1 MTAPA
6 RTLLPPNATPLERA
20 LEAVTARISKIPMPL
35 PTLWNPMTCPVS
47 DLPWLAYA
55 LRVEDWDP
63 SWSEEVKRAA
73 LAAAPFVQK
82 HKGTLAAIETALAAV
97 GHPDAEVIE
106 RADMALRNGTMHRDG
121 TRHRAG
127 GGHWATFRVV
137 LKRPVTVDQAE
148 HIRMRIESV
157 KRKCCHLIGFDFTKA
172 ALRRNGT
179 ITRNG
184 QYARGL
190 AK

>member
-1 MTAPA
+1 MS

-20 LEAVTARISKIPMPL
+20 LEAVTARIGEIPVPL

-63 SWSEEVKRAA
+63 TWSEEVKRAA
-73 LAAAPFVQK
+73 LAAAPLVQK
-82 HKGTLAAIETALAAV
+82 HKGTLFAIETALAAV

-106 RADMALRNGTMHRDG
+106 RADMASRTGTMHRDG
-121 TRHRAG
+121 KHHRG
-127 GGHWATFRVV
+127 GGGCWATFQVV
-137 LKRPVTVDQAE
+137 LKRPVTLDQAE
-148 HIRMRIESV
+148 HIRLRIESV

-172 ALRRNGT
+172 AWRHNGM
-179 ITRNG
+179 IARGG
-184 QYARGL
+184 QAARGL
-190 AK
+190 TK